1 VVKIV
6 FDKIASCWIDAGVGG
21 EDAEKYAGGPMGLLG
36 VGFASAC
43 ARAPPAV
50 EKSVIGFLE
59 NRRTNFLQLQ
69 ICRKYF
75 TTAEFLFFHSSSY
88 TTPLTFL
95 QLANFYKIYFL

>member
-1 VVKIV
+1 MLKE
-6 FDKIASCWIDAGVGG
+6 S
-21 EDAEKYAGGPMGLLG
+21 AENMPGALRACS
-36 VGFASAC
+36 ASASPPP
-43 ARAPPAV
+43 ARGRPPAV

-95 QLANFYKIYFL
+95 QLANFYKI